1 MTETPDPRPLAYLT
15 GEFPRATDTFVL
27 REILAL
33 RELGETV
40 LTCSVRRTDPSHH
53 VGPEQKEAAATTFN
67 VLDAARN
74 PIRLLSDH
82 FQLLRAAPL
91 RWLRALWLALRS
103 GGPGPVGLLYQLFY
117 FAEAGVLARHLQ
129 RKNVRHL
136 HNHFANSSCSV
147 AMLTSELSGIPF
159 SFTMHGPAIFFEPRR
174 WRIDVKIARARFVAC
189 ISHFC
194 RSQAMLF
201 SDPEHWEKL
210 HIVHCG
216 VDPARYDRPPQRDPE
231 RPLLLFVGRLA
242 RIKGLGVLLEAFAK
256 VREAHSTVRLRL
268 VGDGP
273 DRAWLEAK
281 AKTLG
286 VAEHV
291 EFTGYQSQDQVT
303 EHLAQSDILVL
314 PSFAE
319 GVPVVLME
327 AMAAGVPVIASRVAG
342 VQELVEDGVS
352 GFAVPPGDV
361 ETLGTRIEALLRSE
375 ETREHMSVA
384 GRSNVATD
392 FNSISEASWLLE
404 ILRFANSGR
413 PCVGLRP
420 DAL

>member
-33 RELGETV
+33 RELGEMV

-82 FQLLRAAPL
+82 VQLLRAAPL

-129 RKNVRHL
+129 RNDVRHL

-201 SDPEHWEKL
+201 SSPEHWEKL
-210 HIVHCG
+210 HTVHCG
-216 VDPARYDRPPQRDPE
+216 VDPARYDRPSQRDPE

-242 RIKGLGVLLEAFAK
+242 RIKGLGILLEAFAK
-256 VREAHSTVRLRL
+256 VRKAHPAVRLRL

-273 DRAWLEAK
+273 DRTWLEAK

-291 EFTGYQSQDQVT
+291 EFTGYQSQDQVA
-303 EHLAQSDILVL
+303 EHLAQSDIFVL

-327 AMAAGVPVIASRVAG
+327 AMAAGLPVIASRVAG

-352 GFAVPPGDV
+352 GFAAPPGHV
-361 ETLGTRIEALLRSE
+361 EMLAEKIGGLLKADAPRDAMGEAGRRTVRDAFDTMSEAAWLRKLLRAA
-375 ETREHMSVA
+375 ET
-384 GRSNVATD
+384 GNP
-392 FNSISEASWLLE
+392 
-404 ILRFANSGR
+404 R
-413 PCVGLRP
+413 PALRP
-420 DAL
+420 AG